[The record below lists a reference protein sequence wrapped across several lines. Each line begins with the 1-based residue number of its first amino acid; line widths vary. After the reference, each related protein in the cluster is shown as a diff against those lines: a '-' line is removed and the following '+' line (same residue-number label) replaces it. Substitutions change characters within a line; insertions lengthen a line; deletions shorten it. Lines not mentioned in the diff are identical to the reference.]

1 MSNRHATKQATE
13 ANQVH
18 LRCRCFLGP
27 TPPTWQAT
35 FGELAAFITLG
46 GLLLEYVVGMA
57 AVARGFSR
65 QLARLCNQDPTAFV
79 SGRDMAGV
87 CSRCVRCCGQWG
99 CVAWGGWE
107 QVQQALHGLV

>member
-1 MSNRHATKQATE
+1 MSNRHATEQATE
-13 ANQVH
+13 ANQMLHVH
-18 LRCRCFLGP
+18 LRRRCFLGL
-27 TPPTWQAT
+27 TPPTRPDRQAT

-79 SGRDMAGV
+79 SGRGMAGV
-87 CSRCVRCCGQWG
+87 CSGCARCCCQWV
-99 CVAWGGWE
+99 CVAWGG
-107 QVQQALHGLV
+107 